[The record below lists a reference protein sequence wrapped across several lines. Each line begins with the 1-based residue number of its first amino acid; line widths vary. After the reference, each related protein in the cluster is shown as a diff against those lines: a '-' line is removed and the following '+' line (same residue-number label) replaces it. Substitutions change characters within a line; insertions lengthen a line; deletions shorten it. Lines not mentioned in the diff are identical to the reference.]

1 MLPEGAFFMPKNMY
15 RISVHIRNGGNFMF
29 NKRKRIPGY
38 VFIVA
43 FLALV
48 ISAAIAFLCPIP
60 DKFRQL
66 VFWGLVVAGTIIGAL
81 IAAKRSGKGM

>member
-1 MLPEGAFFMPKNMY
+1 MPKNNVPDFGTQRM
-15 RISVHIRNGGNFMF
+15 NGGIYMF

>member
-1 MLPEGAFFMPKNMY
+1 
-15 RISVHIRNGGNFMF
+15 MF

-48 ISAAIAFLCPIP
+48 ISTAIAFLCPIP

-66 VFWGLVVAGTIIGAL
+66 VFWGLVVAGTTIGAL

>member
-1 MLPEGAFFMPKNMY
+1 MPKNNVPDFGTYEMEE
-15 RISVHIRNGGNFMF
+15 IFMF
-29 NKRKRIPGY
+29 KKRKRIPGY

-48 ISAAIAFLCPIP
+48 ISVAIAFLCPIP

-66 VFWGLVVAGTIIGAL
+66 VFWGLVMAGTIIGAL